1 LGRTVSCATSKLY
14 VTGKDLALCILG
26 ALFLLGATTC
36 NAQVTQIFH
45 KKKKLDKS
53 TSVDNNA
60 QPDKILYDR
69 AVDDIKH
76 GRQEVGRLN
85 MQTLINTY
93 PDSEY
98 LAKAKL
104 AIADSYYKEGGTSN
118 LALAVSGYKDFEVF
132 FPFLPEATYAQMQ
145 VAMTHYKQMDK
156 PDRDR
161 SHALAAEEEFQT
173 FLQKYPNDPLA
184 PQAQQHLREV
194 QEVLAEGDYRIGYYY
209 YVKNDKRAAA
219 ARLLN
224 VSSRYPLY
232 SKSDQVL
239 WMMGDIFEKS
249 EHKEV
254 ASRYYARI
262 VTNYPLSSLAPQAKD
277 KLKAA
282 GVPVPQ
288 ADPNALAWMTA
299 EQNTPR
305 PKTPLVKKPLSLIN
319 PGPNGEFMAAAR
331 TGAPQMEPESDALSA
346 GDLLTPG
353 GKSGTGKPGT
363 ALVQTVVPGQTGTTD
378 STSNSENVAPATG
391 DAAAT
396 VPVASEQP
404 KEAGTELTP
413 AAVAPT
419 ATAPPATS
427 NTSTSDEAA
436 KNASAAAATE
446 TPAKTDAPPAAAE
459 VKSDPAASGTEAKSD
474 ATDAAKT
481 GDSQNS
487 GDAKKESSSKK
498 KKGLRKLVPW

>member
-1 LGRTVSCATSKLY
+1 M
-14 VTGKDLALCILG
+14 G

-305 PKTPLVKKPLSLIN
+305 PKTPLIKKPLSLIN
-319 PGPNGEFMAAAR
+319 PGPNGEFLRAAT

-378 STSNSENVAPATG
+378 STSNSENVAPASG
-391 DAAAT
+391 DAAGT

-436 KNASAAAATE
+436 KNPPAAATE